1 MMTIS
6 RFKQFHAA
14 ALLGLSLAI
23 LPQSANMA
31 FAEDILAIATPPQ
44 TPADINNFKLTEDL
58 LTRMEKSIRS
68 LRICSFHRLPKK
80 VRMRS
85 RRWILWSRASNRA
98 RKWLR

>member
-1 MMTIS
+1 MTTIS
-6 RFKQFHAA
+6 RFRQFHTA
-14 ALLGLSLAI
+14 ALLGLTLAI

-58 LTRMEKSIRS
+58 LARMEKSITSSRT
-68 LRICSFHRLPKK
+68 CSFHRLLKK

-85 RRWILWSRASNRA
+85 LPWIPW
-98 RKWLR
+98 